1 MKSLG
6 LNPSED
12 ELEDIL
18 NEVDVDK
25 NGSVDFN
32 GSFPAPLLALS
43 QRPFQRPSQTCQA
56 DRKR

>member
-32 GSFPAPLLALS
+32 GSFPAPSQRPS
-43 QRPFQRPSQTCQA
+43 QRPFQTCQA

>member
-18 NEVDVDK
+18 NEVDIDK

-32 GSFPAPLLALS
+32 GSFPAPS
-43 QRPFQRPSQTCQA
+43 QRPSQTCQA